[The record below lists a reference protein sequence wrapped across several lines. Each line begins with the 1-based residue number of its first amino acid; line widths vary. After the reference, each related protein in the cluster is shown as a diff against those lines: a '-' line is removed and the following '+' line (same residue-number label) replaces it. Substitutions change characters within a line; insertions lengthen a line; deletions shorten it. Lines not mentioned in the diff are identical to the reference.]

1 MARTAINGGCKIVS
15 GATAVDTA
23 GFGKVTLIY
32 SATTASVSVKHGDTS
47 ATATASAAD
56 WVIDPATG
64 SKAGANPP
72 ASLILSYV
80 GSKRY
85 IVATDALVLLSEP
98 AEY

>member
-1 MARTAINGGCKIVS
+1 MARTAINGGCKVVS

-32 SATTASVSVKHGDTS
+32 SGTSASVVVKHGDTS
-47 ATATASAAD
+47 GATVAAND

-64 SKAGANPP
+64 NAAGANPP
-72 ASLILSYV
+72 ATQILSYV

-85 IVATDALVLLSEP
+85 VVATDALVLLSEP

>member
-1 MARTAINGGCKIVS
+1 MVRTAINGGCKVTS

-32 SATTASVSVKHGDTS
+32 ADTNKAVSVKSGATS
-47 ATATASAAD
+47 ATVTASAAD

-64 SKAGANPP
+64 AKAGANPP

-80 GSKRY
+80 GADRY
-85 IVATDALVLLSEP
+85 IIATDAMVLLSEP
-98 AEY
+98 GEY

>member
-1 MARTAINGGCKIVS
+1 MVS

-32 SATTASVSVKHGDTS
+32 SATTATVTVKHGDVSTS
-47 ATATASAAD
+47 VSAATG

-64 SKAGANPP
+64 NAAGTNPP
-72 ASLILSYV
+72 DTLILSYV

-85 IVATDALVLLSEP
+85 ITATDALVLLSEP